1 MSQSPLKYVRVF
13 GLLLLL
19 VPVLLFAGAS
29 ACGIVAEYGIYRYD
43 DDLVSGGR
51 AISAM
56 HQGDAARRL
65 GNVRHEVLDYE
76 YSQFNTMWIAPGKSA
91 ELPLH
96 GWMVYA
102 LPYSWTQG
110 GVSQFIHYSKPWDD
124 PANRN
129 AFTRRFKDYESPFR
143 SLPRHNDEGYAL
155 AHIAGNQRVFG
166 PGGAVPNQKI
176 EDGSSQTI
184 LAGDAAGNY
193 QPWGKPRTDRDPAL
207 GINRSK
213 DGFGGPWAN
222 GGAMMVFADGSV
234 RMMSKDTSPDVLRAL
249 ANPADGEP

>member
-1 MSQSPLKYVRVF
+1 MRYMRGL
-13 GLLLLL
+13 GLLILL
-19 VPVLLFAGAS
+19 VPVLWFAGAS
-29 ACGIVAEYGIYRYD
+29 ACGIVGEYGIYYYH
-43 DDLVSGGR
+43 DDLFNGGR
-51 AISAM
+51 TLSAM
-56 HQGDAARRL
+56 HRGDAERRMEY
-65 GNVRHEVLDYE
+65 VRLELLNYE
-76 YSQFNTMWIAPGKSA
+76 QSQFNTTWIEKRDPAKP
-91 ELPLH
+91 LLH

-110 GVSQFIHYSKPWDD
+110 GVSQFVDYSKPWDD

-143 SLPRHNDEGYAL
+143 NLPRHNDEGYAL
-155 AHIAGNQRVFG
+155 AHIAGNKQLFG
-166 PGGAVPNQKI
+166 DGGAVPNQKI

-207 GINRSK
+207 GINKSK
-213 DGFGGPWAN
+213 DGFGGPWAS

-234 RMMSKDTSPDVLRAL
+234 RMMSKDTSTEVLRAL
-249 ANPADGEP
+249 ANPADGE